1 MTRQVVLGAPSLT
14 EQDANDQVQKEF
26 AKAKYPMRVLVINHM
41 PRNVVFP
48 EVEGLYLTHCADTEG
63 EGHRKEVTINNEDQ
77 LQRLASSI
85 EQVAELNGYEKA
97 IELIEVSPPA
107 AKSSAKDKTV
117 EAAGNGT
124 AEA

>member
-14 EQDANDQVQKEF
+14 QKDANEQVQKEF
-26 AKAKYPMRVLVINHM
+26 AKAKYPLPVLVINHM
-41 PRNVVFP
+41 PRAVVFP

-63 EGHRKEVTINNEDQ
+63 GGHRKEVTINNEDQ

-97 IELIEVSPPA
+97 IELIEVLPPA
-107 AKSSAKDKTV
+107 AKSGAKDKGT
-117 EAAGNGT
+117 EAIDSST